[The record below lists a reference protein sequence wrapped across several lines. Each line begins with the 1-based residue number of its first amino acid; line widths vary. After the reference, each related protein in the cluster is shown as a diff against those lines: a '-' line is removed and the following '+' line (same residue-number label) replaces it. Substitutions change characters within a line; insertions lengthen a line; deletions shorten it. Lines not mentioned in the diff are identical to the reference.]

1 MSAAF
6 PRTMHVLFVAFAIAL
21 VLLIGGL
28 ATYLG
33 HIRSTATEL
42 IASAREIRTTQDA
55 EREIVAWKVRDENDF
70 WTESDHPGGDHNYD
84 ASIVNLSIARL
95 RVVQPTGVT
104 VAVTMRGQKLRSVT
118 VIQST
123 GWYPVASV
131 WIQEWF
137 DEALP
142 NHFRVLGHRKPCDAV
157 VEFPSSLPEQERKK
171 AFHMNTNCLLLP
183 SGCKDAGELLPGI
196 WRLESDQAPG

>member
-1 MSAAF
+1 M
-6 PRTMHVLFVAFAIAL
+6 RVLFVAFAIAL

-55 EREIVAWKVRDENDF
+55 EREIAAWKVRAGNDF

-84 ASIVNLSIARL
+84 ASIVNLPIARM
-95 RVVQPTGVT
+95 RVVEPTVVRVGIAMNGGKLRN
-104 VAVTMRGQKLRSVT
+104 VAV
-118 VIQST
+118 IEST

-137 DEALP
+137 DTDMP
-142 NHFRVLGHRKPCDAV
+142 NRFHVTNKGRPSRAIL
-157 VEFPSSLPEQERKK
+157 EFPSTLPDIERRK
-171 AFHMNTNCLLLP
+171 AFAVNTACLVKPRGCRSAEDILP
-183 SGCKDAGELLPGI
+183 DVWQL
-196 WRLESDQAPG
+196 APKS